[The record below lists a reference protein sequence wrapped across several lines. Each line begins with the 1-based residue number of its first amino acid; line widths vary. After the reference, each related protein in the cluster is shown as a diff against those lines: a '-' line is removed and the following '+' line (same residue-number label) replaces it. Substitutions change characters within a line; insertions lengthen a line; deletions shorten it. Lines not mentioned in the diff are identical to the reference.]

1 MNLMRLTLI
10 HNQSRATYYTHDY
23 HVRFHT
29 SQVSLMIR
37 CYNRYIRENF
47 AHHHNHYT
55 RTHMAQDT
63 VHAQGRSTYDLYF
76 EIDCDCEELLDA
88 IGLDYKQCED
98 DNTQNEVCISLTPSE
113 ATDVLDQSILS
124 MTNEQTLAAAVLNH
138 ELSEYTTKVTIYT
151 PSGDQ
156 IMFK

>member
-1 MNLMRLTLI
+1 
-10 HNQSRATYYTHDY
+10 
-23 HVRFHT
+23 
-29 SQVSLMIR
+29 
-37 CYNRYIRENF
+37 
-47 AHHHNHYT
+47 
-55 RTHMAQDT
+55 MAQDT

-98 DNTQNEVCISLTPSE
+98 DDTQNEVQIILTPEE
-113 ATDVLDQSILS
+113 ATDVLDQSVLS